1 MRSDD
6 IESREIPSRGGFRG
20 FSLKEGSGPMSWL
33 VVAVAVLGLINGC
46 SHFRQQAADCGCG
59 GQPCEGEF
67 CDGSDGDGQYYDNG
81 DCSDCLP
88 PQVAGKYFYHK
99 HIDKFVTTSTAQKCA
114 RRDLKFFDVTCDFKD
129 GYQQAYIDL
138 AVGRPACVPAIP
150 PKKYWHAWHRSCAGR
165 DAVDQWFAGYRNGLD
180 NGQNSGVSRFNR
192 IVGNPE
198 SCCVSAAYV
207 SPYAS
212 SMQPSGV
219 MPLDGQTIS
228 DASDDPAAAGNLA
241 PSPADAPAQ
250 QPQTAPPSEAWPAT
264 YAGQVPV
271 RQ

>member
-1 MRSDD
+1 M
-6 IESREIPSRGGFRG
+6 SR
-20 FSLKEGSGPMSWL
+20 L
-33 VVAVAVLGLINGC
+33 VVAVAVLALINGC
-46 SHFRQQAADCGCG
+46 SHFRQHTADCSCG

-67 CDGSDGDGQYYDNG
+67 CDGSYGDAQFCNNG

-88 PQVAGKYFYHK
+88 PHVAGKYFYHR
-99 HIDKFVTTSTAQKCA
+99 HIDNFLTISTAQKCA
-114 RRDLKFFDVTCDFKD
+114 RRDLKYFSDCGELTKDFKD

-138 AVGRPACVPAIP
+138 ALARPACVPAVP

-165 DAVDQWFAGYRNGLD
+165 EAVDQWFAGYRNGLD
-180 NGQNSGVSRFNR
+180 NGMNSGVSKFNR

-219 MPLDGQTIS
+219 MPLDGQTLS
-228 DASDDPAAAGNLA
+228 DASDDPAAENLVQ
-241 PSPADAPAQ
+241 SPAESPPQ
-250 QPQTAPPSEAWPAT
+250 QPQFAPPSEAWPAT
-264 YAGQVPV
+264 YSGQVPV